1 MSRLVSCAVALG
13 CLSYPVTTVALLQTG
28 APIGTVNVGI
38 KAVFALLYAS
48 IVVAACRKR
57 LSIPVNTLPLL
68 LFFALYGL
76 DLLWDILVVGVEMD
90 GYSSAYILLYFFALT
105 ALPVTAICLSARA
118 LHASTLHAWVLGG
131 LILSNIALIFQVLT
145 AETVELLTMLASRA
159 QVTHDDPDL
168 AVLSPLTYG
177 YMGSALAAFSLARLC
192 LIPGDGAF
200 RRISLLTLTFLGL
213 ANLIM
218 GASRGPFFGLVLAL
232 LFLGWRLA
240 KTRASKD
247 EPPRMHAWALLG
259 LPVLALSMLS
269 ISDQLP
275 TFFFERLFTFAADR
289 SSGIREERDYQF
301 AGALRDFVESPIFG
315 RHFVSSY
322 DHFYPHNVPLEVLMA
337 TGAVG
342 GSLFA
347 LAVAALFISLR
358 RLLLGM
364 PDRTATPLATAGIC
378 ILSSGLT
385 SGSIHSAPEFW
396 ILFALLTCLGVDKA
410 STERSTGSKSA

>member
-1 MSRLVSCAVALG
+1 MSRLVSCAVVLG

-28 APIGTVNVGI
+28 APLGTVNIGI
-38 KAVFALLYAS
+38 KAVFALLYVS
-48 IVVAACRKR
+48 IVGAACRKR
-57 LSIPVNTLPLL
+57 LNIPVTTLPLL
-68 LFFALYGL
+68 LFFALYGV
-76 DLLWDILVVGVEMD
+76 DLLWDILVVGVQMD
-90 GYSSAYILLYFFALT
+90 GYSSAHILLYFFALT

-118 LHASTLHAWVLGG
+118 LDAPTLNAWVLGG
-131 LILSNIALIFQVLT
+131 LILSNIALIFQVLN
-145 AETVELLTMLASRA
+145 AETAELLTMLASRA
-159 QVTHDDPDL
+159 QVTQDDPDL

-218 GASRGPFFGLVLAL
+218 GASRGPFFGFVLAL

-240 KTRASKD
+240 KPGASRN
-247 EPPRMHAWALLG
+247 EPPRMLSWALLG
-259 LPVLALSMLS
+259 VPVVALFMLS

-275 TFFFERLFTFAADR
+275 TFLFDRLFTFAADR

-301 AGALRDFVESPIFG
+301 AGALRDFVESPVIG

-322 DHFYPHNVPLEVLMA
+322 DRFYPHNIPLEVLMA

-342 GSLFA
+342 GTLFA
-347 LAVAALFISLR
+347 LSVAALVVSLR
-358 RLLLGM
+358 KLLLG
-364 PDRTATPLATAGIC
+364 THEIASAPLAMAGIC
-378 ILSSGLT
+378 LLSSGLT
-385 SGSIHSAPEFW
+385 SGSIHSSPEFW
-396 ILFALLTCLGVDKA
+396 IFFALLTCLGADK
-410 STERSTGSKSA
+410 TTIRRNH